1 MNVFRYLE
9 QRVAAVVE
17 EFAVE
22 QRLPANLDTSGVVVE
37 PPRDPRH
44 GDAAT
49 NVAMVLAKPAQMKP
63 RDLAAMMADR
73 LRQLADVSRV
83 DVAGPGFINVSF
95 HTTFWYRR
103 LAEVLEAGSAYG
115 DSALGDGKAVNV
127 EYVSANP
134 TGPLH
139 VGHGRGAV
147 VGDVLASLLQKGG
160 YRVSREYYINDAGAQ
175 VDWMA
180 RAVYLRYLVA
190 VGARDEDDWERA
202 KEAGEIQYAGEYLQ
216 SIADSIK
223 EADGGRWQNASEH
236 DWLPVFR
243 TTAVRQMMQE
253 IRESLD
259 GLGIHF
265 DTFISE
271 RELVASGE
279 VEAALNRLMA
289 TGHVYTG
296 VLDPPK
302 GKLSDDWEPRP
313 QTLFNSTAFGD
324 DVDRPLKKSDGSWTY
339 FASDIAY
346 HLNKYQ
352 RGFCTMIDVWGADH
366 GGYVKRMQAAVKA
379 LTGGEGELDV
389 KLCQMVNLLD
399 DGRPL
404 KMSKR
409 SGQFITLQEVV
420 ERVGRDVFRF
430 MMLTRKN
437 DAQLDFDFNKVTEQ
451 TRDNPVFYVHYAHAR
466 CRSVLRHAKS
476 EFGAAAVSDEALQR
490 VDFNHLTDQS
500 EIDLIRAIANWPR
513 VVESAA
519 QAHEPHRIAYYLHDL
534 ASLFHLLWTKG
545 KDDSRLRFISPAN
558 VPLTLARLALVR
570 GIQLVIASALH
581 VFGVQPVEEL
591 R

>member
-9 QRVAAVVE
+9 QQVAL
-17 EFAVE
+17 AVE
-22 QRLPANLDTSGVVVE
+22 AFAAEKGLPADLDTSAVVVE

-49 NVAMVLAKPAQMKP
+49 NVAMVLAKPARMKP
-63 RDLAAMMADR
+63 RDLAATIGDR
-73 LRQLADVSRV
+73 LGQLADVSHV
-83 DVAGPGFINVSF
+83 EVAGPGFINVSF
-95 HTTFWYRR
+95 HTAFWYDR
-103 LAEVLEAGSAYG
+103 LADVLEAGTAYG
-115 DSALGDGKAVNV
+115 DSALGDGKLVNV

-147 VGDVLASLLQKGG
+147 VGDALASLLRKGG

-180 RAVYLRYLVA
+180 RSVYLRYLVA
-190 VGARDEDDWERA
+190 VGARTEDDWERA

-216 SIADSIK
+216 PVADAIK
-223 EADGGRWQNASEH
+223 KADGGRWQNMSEH
-236 DWLPVFR
+236 EWLPVFR
-243 TTAVRQMMQE
+243 DTAVRQMMQE

-259 GLGIHF
+259 RLGIHF
-265 DTFISE
+265 DTFVSE

-279 VEAALNRLMA
+279 VEIALDRLMA
-289 TGHVYTG
+289 AGHVYTG

-302 GKLSDDWEPRP
+302 GKLPDDWEPRP
-313 QTLFNSTAFGD
+313 QTLFAATAFGD

-379 LTGGEGELDV
+379 LTGGKGELDV

-409 SGQFITLQEVV
+409 SGQFVTLQEVV

-437 DAQLDFDFNKVTEQ
+437 DAQLDFDFKKVTEQ

-466 CRSVLRHAKS
+466 CRSVLRHAES

-490 VDFNHLTDQS
+490 VDFHQLIDPS
-500 EIDLIRAIANWPR
+500 EIDLIKAIANWPR

-519 QAHEPHRIAYYLHDL
+519 QAHEPHRIAYYLHDF

-545 KDDSRLRFISPAN
+545 NDDFSLRFISPAH

-570 GIQLVIASALH
+570 GVQLVIASALH

>member
-9 QRVAAVVE
+9 QQVAAAVE
-17 EFAVE
+17 ALATE
-22 QRLPANLDTSGVVVE
+22 QRLPPNLDTSGVVVE
-37 PPRDPRH
+37 PPRDSGL

-49 NVAMVLAKPAQMKP
+49 NAAMVLAKPARMKP
-63 RDLAAMMADR
+63 RELAAMIADR
-73 LRQLADVSRV
+73 LGQLGDVSRV

-95 HTTFWYRR
+95 HTAFWYRR
-103 LAEVLEAGSAYG
+103 LADVLEAGSAYG
-115 DSALGDGKAVNV
+115 GSTLGDGKLVNV

-147 VGDVLASLLQKGG
+147 VGDVLASLLEKGG

-180 RAVYLRYLVA
+180 RSVYLRYLIA
-190 VGARDEDDWERA
+190 VGARTEDDWERA

-216 SIADSIK
+216 SVADSIK
-223 EADGGRWQNASEH
+223 KADGDRWQDASER

-243 TTAVRQMMQE
+243 DTAVRQMMQG

-259 GLGIHF
+259 RLGIHF

-271 RELVASGE
+271 RELVASGQ
-279 VEAALNRLMA
+279 VESALGRLMA
-289 TGHVYTG
+289 AGHVYTG
-296 VLDPPK
+296 VLNPPK
-302 GKLSDDWEPRP
+302 GKRPDDWEPRP
-313 QTLFNSTAFGD
+313 QTLFNATAFGD
-324 DVDRPLKKSDGSWTY
+324 DVDRPLKKSDGTWTY

-352 RGFCTMIDVWGADH
+352 RGFRTMIDVWGADH

-379 LTGGEGELDV
+379 LTDGKGELDV

-437 DAQLDFDFNKVTEQ
+437 DAQLDFDFKKVTEQ
-451 TRDNPVFYVHYAHAR
+451 TRENPVFYVHYAHAR
-466 CRSVLRHAKS
+466 CRSVLRHAES
-476 EFGAAAVSDEALQR
+476 EFGAAAVSDEALRR
-490 VDFNHLTDQS
+490 VDLNPLTEQS
-500 EIDLIRAIANWPR
+500 EIDLIKSIANWPR

-545 KDDSRLRFISPAN
+545 KDDSSLRFLSPAD

>member
-490 VDFNHLTDQS
+490 VDFNQLTDQS

>member
-1 MNVFRYLE
+1 MNVFRHLE
-9 QRVAAVVE
+9 QQVAV
-17 EFAVE
+17 AVE
-22 QRLPANLDTSGVVVE
+22 SLAAEQKLPADLDTSGVAVE

-49 NVAMVLAKPAQMKP
+49 NVAMVLAKPARMKP
-63 RDLAAMMADR
+63 RDLAVMIADR
-73 LRQLADVSRV
+73 LGQLADVSRV
-83 DVAGPGFINVSF
+83 EVAGPGFINVSF
-95 HTTFWYRR
+95 HSAFWYDR
-103 LAEVLEAGSAYG
+103 LVDVLEAGSAYG
-115 DSALGDGKAVNV
+115 DSALGEGKLVNV

-147 VGDVLASLLQKGG
+147 VGDVLASLLEKGG

-175 VDWMA
+175 VDWLA
-180 RAVYLRYLVA
+180 RSVYLRYLVA
-190 VGARDEDDWERA
+190 MGARDEDDWERA
-202 KEAGEIQYAGEYLQ
+202 KKAGEIQYAGEYLQ
-216 SIADSIK
+216 SVADSIK
-223 EADGGRWQNASEH
+223 NADGGRWQYASEH
-236 DWLPVFR
+236 EWLPVFR
-243 TTAVRQMMQE
+243 DMAVRQMMHE

-259 GLGIHF
+259 RLGIHF
-265 DTFISE
+265 NTFISE

-279 VEAALNRLMA
+279 VEIALDRLMA
-289 TGHVYTG
+289 AGHVYIG

-302 GKLSDDWEPRP
+302 GKLPDDWEPRP
-313 QTLFNSTAFGD
+313 QTLFAATAFGD

-379 LTGGEGELDV
+379 LTGGKGELDV
-389 KLCQMVNLLD
+389 KLCQMVNLLE

-409 SGQFITLQEVV
+409 SGQFISLQEVV
-420 ERVGRDVFRF
+420 DRVGRDAFRF

-437 DAQLDFDFNKVTEQ
+437 DAQLDFDFKKVTEQ

-466 CRSVLRHAKS
+466 CRSVLRHAES

-490 VDFNHLTDQS
+490 VDFNQLTDQS
-500 EIDLIRAIANWPR
+500 EIDLIRAMANWPR

-545 KDDSRLRFISPAN
+545 NDDSSLRFISPAD

>member
-1 MNVFRYLE
+1 MNVFRHLE
-9 QRVAAVVE
+9 QQVVAAVRGL
-17 EFAVE
+17 AAE
-22 QRLPANLDTSGVVVE
+22 QSLSAQLDTSSVSVE
-37 PPRDPRH
+37 PPRDPCH
-44 GDAAT
+44 GDATT
-49 NVAMVLAKPAQMKP
+49 NAAMVLAKPARMKP
-63 RDLAAMMADR
+63 RELAEMIAVR
-73 LRQLADVSRV
+73 LRELPDVFRV

-95 HTTFWYRR
+95 RTAFWHCR
-103 LAEVLEAGSAYG
+103 LAEVLEAGVAYG
-115 DSALGDGKAVNV
+115 DSGFGGGKPVNV

-147 VGDVLASLLQKGG
+147 VGDVLAALLQKGG
-160 YRVSREYYINDAGAQ
+160 YRVSREYYVNDAGAQ

-180 RAVYLRYLVA
+180 RSVYFRYLVT
-190 VGARDEDDWERA
+190 VGARTEGDWERA
-202 KEAGEIQYAGEYLQ
+202 REAGEIQYAGEYLQ
-216 SIADSIK
+216 PVADSIK
-223 EADGGRWQNASEH
+223 ESDGGKWQTASES

-243 TTAVRQMMQE
+243 AIAVQQMME
-253 IRESLD
+253 KIRESL
-259 GLGIHF
+259 GRLGIRF
-265 DTFISE
+265 DTFVSE
-271 RELVASGE
+271 RELVANGQ
-279 VEAALNRLMA
+279 VDAALRRLEA

-302 GKLSDDWEPRP
+302 GKVSDDWEPRP
-313 QTLFNSTAFGD
+313 QTLFRATAFGD
-324 DVDRPLKKSDGSWTY
+324 DVDRPLQKSDGSWTY

-352 RGFCTMIDVWGADH
+352 RGFSAMIDVWGADH

-379 LTGGEGELDV
+379 LTGGKGDLDV

-399 DGRPL
+399 GGQPV

-409 SGQFITLQEVV
+409 SGQFISLQEVV
-420 ERVGRDVFRF
+420 DRVGRDVFRF

-437 DAQLDFDFNKVTEQ
+437 DAQLDFDFKKVTEQ

-466 CRSVLRHAKS
+466 CRSVLRHAEI
-476 EFGAAAVSDEALQR
+476 EFGAAAVSDEALR
-490 VDFNHLTDQS
+490 DADFIRLTDPS
-500 EIDLIRAIANWPR
+500 EIDLIRTIAGWPR

-545 KDDSRLRFISPAN
+545 KDDSSLRFISSAN
-558 VPLTLARLALVR
+558 VPLTLARLSLVR
-570 GIQLVIASALH
+570 GVQLVIASALD
-581 VFGVQPVEEL
+581 VFGVEPVEEL

>member
-9 QRVAAVVE
+9 EQVAAAVN
-17 EFAVE
+17 EFAAE
-22 QRLPANLDTSGVVVE
+22 RRLPANLDISGVVVE
-37 PPRDPRH
+37 PPRDPRN

-49 NVAMVLAKPAQMKP
+49 NVALVLAKPARMKP

-73 LRQLADVSRV
+73 LGQLTDVSRV

-95 HTTFWYRR
+95 RTAFWYRC
-103 LAEVLEAGSAYG
+103 LGDVLEAGTAYG
-115 DSALGDGKAVNV
+115 DSTLGEGKPVNV

-147 VGDVLASLLQKGG
+147 VGDVLASLLQKSG
-160 YRVSREYYINDAGAQ
+160 YQVSREYYINDAGAQ

-180 RAVYLRYLVA
+180 RSVYLRYLIA
-190 VGARDEDDWERA
+190 IGARDEDDWERA
-202 KEAGEIQYAGEYLQ
+202 KEAGEIQYAGDYLQ
-216 SIADSIK
+216 SVADSIK
-223 EADGGRWQNASEH
+223 ETHGGRWQDVSEH

-243 TTAVRQMMQE
+243 DTAVRQMMQK
-253 IRESLD
+253 IKESLD

-265 DTFISE
+265 DTFVSE
-271 RELVASGE
+271 RELVASGQ
-279 VEAALNRLMA
+279 VDAALARLMEK
-289 TGHVYTG
+289 GHVYTG

-352 RGFCTMIDVWGADH
+352 RGFSTMIDVWGADH

-437 DAQLDFDFNKVTEQ
+437 DAQLDFDFKKVTEQ

-466 CRSVLRHAKS
+466 CRSVLRHAES

-490 VDFNHLTDQS
+490 VDFNRLTDPS
-500 EIDLIRAIANWPR
+500 EIDLIKAIANWPR

-534 ASLFHLLWTKG
+534 ASMFHLLWTKG
-545 KDDSRLRFISPAN
+545 KDDSRLRFISPAD

-570 GIQLVIASALH
+570 SLQLVIASALH

>member
-49 NVAMVLAKPAQMKP
+49 NVAMVLARPAQMKP

-490 VDFNHLTDQS
+490 VDFNQLTDQS